1 MRPLLPFI
9 LIAASLLAGCAP
21 MVHGTLTSQG
31 DPARQVKPAQTVLL
45 KAGTGQADD
54 ELRTRRHLELVGEGL
69 RRLGM
74 QKVSVAPGG
83 TAPAPKT
90 DLIVTAQL
98 ALARTERK
106 VQVPQYVSVPM
117 WQQQCWNVKDS
128 KEMRCGMRTVYVERF
143 AGYTDR
149 IEVDQDYRVDLHW
162 RDRRDDLLLLHH
174 RIEAHNPPCAEDV
187 NFATLI
193 DYGMERISLAEPQ
206 GSQAFKV
213 ELSREQCKG

>member
-1 MRPLLPFI
+1 
-9 LIAASLLAGCAP
+9 
-21 MVHGTLTSQG
+21 MVRGTLTSQG
-31 DPARQVKPAQTVLL
+31 DPARQVKSSQTVLL
-45 KAGTGQADD
+45 KAGTGLGDN

-74 QKVSVAPGG
+74 QKVSIATSG
-83 TAPAPKT
+83 TSSPPKT

-98 ALARTERK
+98 ELARTERK
-106 VQVPQYVSVPM
+106 VQVPQYVSEPM
-117 WQQQCWNVKDS
+117 WQQQCWPVKDG
-128 KEMRCGMRTVYVERF
+128 KEMRCGMRTVHVERF
-143 AGYTDR
+143 AGYTER

-206 GSQAFKV
+206 GKTEFKV
-213 ELSREQCKG
+213 ELTREHCKG